1 MHARGESKRAH
12 YMALDLPLLCHDI
25 DNRIL
30 KNSYESFEAKYTR
43 RTIAKRV
50 KNYAFTPWTF
60 CSSRLFSF
68 KPYLTSTFMLLGLVN
83 LRFPRA
89 AMVYKY
95 VTYRILDRMQTWFVY
110 IVSLYPGHRVV
121 PDHRQAAYSYT
132 ASWPITLREPQGTGL
147 EYDTCMSSR
156 GKL

>member
-25 DNRIL
+25 DIRIV
-30 KNSYESFEAKYTR
+30 KNSYESFEAKYIR

-68 KPYLTSTFMLLGLVN
+68 KPYLTNTVVLLGLVN
-83 LRFPRA
+83 LRFPKA
-89 AMVYKY
+89 AMVYKC
-95 VTYRILDRMQTWFVY
+95 VTYRILDRMQTFVY

-121 PDHRQAAYSYT
+121 REPRQAAYSLLYSFMT
-132 ASWPITLREPQGTGL
+132 NHFDGENEERATRDGVRI
-147 EYDTCMSSR
+147 
-156 GKL
+156 